1 MIKLTD
7 FLNIDEPSFSQYKI
21 HFAIGAK
28 EKRKPYNEFLCGN
41 FEEWQSFQTNKNF
54 NRKYVVSLIYFEK
67 DVWMFAGVYQVC
79 GKPEKTNR
87 DGIEL
92 WKYTLI
98 ATDIQQDMIGR
109 AFFRF
114 KKEFRAS
121 YPCLELVSNN
131 IAVADMQI
139 SYISDT
145 KASITDFNGFD
156 SINIDYSTLQYIV
169 TNNIPS
175 WKTALSNAKGVYLI
189 VDTKSGKQYVGSA
202 YGDDCIWQRW
212 FSYAK
217 TGHGGNAELKNLL
230 NENGENY
237 KYNFKYSVLEICN
250 MNLGNE
256 YVISRETHWKN
267 TLMTRQFGLNK
278 N

>member
-1 MIKLTD
+1 
-7 FLNIDEPSFSQYKI
+7 
-21 HFAIGAK
+21 
-28 EKRKPYNEFLCGN
+28 
-41 FEEWQSFQTNKNF
+41 
-54 NRKYVVSLIYFEK
+54 
-67 DVWMFAGVYQVC
+67 
-79 GKPEKTNR
+79 
-87 DGIEL
+87 
-92 WKYTLI
+92 
-98 ATDIQQDMIGR
+98 MIGR

-121 YPCLELVSNN
+121 YPCLELVSNG

-139 SYISDT
+139 SYISDK

-169 TNNIPS
+169 ANSIPS

-212 FSYAK
+212 FAYAK

-237 KYNFKYSVLEICN
+237 KYNFKYSMLEICN

-256 YVISRETHWKN
+256 YVISRETYWKN

>member
-21 HFAIGAK
+21 HFATDAK

-41 FEEWQSFQTNKNF
+41 FEKWQAFQTNKNF
-54 NRKYVVSLIYFEK
+54 NRKYIVSLIYFEK

-79 GKPEKTNR
+79 GEPEKTNC

-92 WKYTLI
+92 WKYPLI
-98 ATDIQQDMIGR
+98 ATDTQQDMIGR

-121 YPCLELVSNN
+121 YPCLELVSNG

-139 SYISDT
+139 SYISDK

-169 TNNIPS
+169 ANNIPS

-212 FSYAK
+212 FAYAK

-237 KYNFKYSVLEICN
+237 KYNFKYSMLEICN

-256 YVISRETHWKN
+256 YVISRETYWKN

>member
-21 HFAIGAK
+21 HFATDAK

-41 FEEWQSFQTNKNF
+41 FEKWQAFQTNKNF
-54 NRKYVVSLIYFEK
+54 NRKYIVSLIYFEK

-79 GKPEKTNR
+79 GEPEKTNR

-92 WKYTLI
+92 WKYPLI
-98 ATDIQQDMIGR
+98 ATDTQQDMIGR

-121 YPCLELVSNN
+121 YPCLELVSNG

-139 SYISDT
+139 SYISDK

-169 TNNIPS
+169 ANSIPS

-212 FSYAK
+212 FAYAK

-237 KYNFKYSVLEICN
+237 KYNFKYSMLEICN

-256 YVISRETHWKN
+256 YVISRETYWKN

>member
-21 HFAIGAK
+21 HFATDAK

-41 FEEWQSFQTNKNF
+41 FEKWQAFQTNKNF
-54 NRKYVVSLIYFEK
+54 NRKYIVSLIYFEK

-79 GKPEKTNR
+79 GEPEKTNR

-92 WKYTLI
+92 WKYPLI
-98 ATDIQQDMIGR
+98 ATDTQQDMIGR

-121 YPCLELVSNN
+121 YPCLELVSNG

-139 SYISDT
+139 SYISDK

-169 TNNIPS
+169 ANNIPS

-212 FSYAK
+212 FAYAK

>member
-1 MIKLTD
+1 MEILPNRNRYTARYD
-7 FLNIDEPSFSQYKI
+7 
-21 HFAIGAK
+21 
-28 EKRKPYNEFLCGN
+28 RKGVL
-41 FEEWQSFQTNKNF
+41 SFQK
-54 NRKYVVSLIYFEK
+54 RVSCVISVFGTCFKQHSCRRY
-67 DVWMFAGVYQVC
+67 A
-79 GKPEKTNR
+79 
-87 DGIEL
+87 
-92 WKYTLI
+92 
-98 ATDIQQDMIGR
+98 DIIHIRQ
-109 AFFRF
+109 
-114 KKEFRAS
+114 
-121 YPCLELVSNN
+121 
-131 IAVADMQI
+131 
-139 SYISDT
+139 

-189 VDTKSGKQYVGSA
+189 VDTKSGKQYIGSA

-212 FSYAK
+212 CSYAK

-230 NENGENY
+230 TENGENY